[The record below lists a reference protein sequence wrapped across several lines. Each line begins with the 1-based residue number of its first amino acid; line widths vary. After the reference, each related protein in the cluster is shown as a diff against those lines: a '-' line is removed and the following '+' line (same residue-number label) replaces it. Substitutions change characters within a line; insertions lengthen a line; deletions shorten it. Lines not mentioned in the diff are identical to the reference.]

1 MKIELIHTK
10 DLQAPG
16 TWGSA
21 HEFKML
27 PIWLDVQPL
36 KRAMSE
42 TSFQLHLCLDQQ
54 DTSHSNV
61 FEYFVPDLNEAVYL
75 LWGFMCEPSP
85 VGRQL
90 LVLLGNSSHP
100 LSNTKVRLI
109 VKWECEGDHIM
120 GDHNALGNTAAHSA
134 TGSNNLRTK
143 EASKC
148 SHFPICFCL
157 VHSMLFLHTLLQS
170 LLKSETT

>member
-1 MKIELIHTK
+1 
-10 DLQAPG
+10 
-16 TWGSA
+16 
-21 HEFKML
+21 
-27 PIWLDVQPL
+27 
-36 KRAMSE
+36 
-42 TSFQLHLCLDQQ
+42 
-54 DTSHSNV
+54 
-61 FEYFVPDLNEAVYL
+61 
-75 LWGFMCEPSP
+75 MCEPSP

-143 EASKC
+143 EVSKC